1 MHVIFWSQYQGPRG
15 WPETMYFLPNLYDR
29 RSYAIE
35 IDSIKIEEFY
45 PSITVD
51 LSESPPK
58 FEDFAQGV
66 LNSNNSIDLFEDAN
80 GTLELSLFLLSK
92 IEEYS
97 RNNLRSH
104 Y

>member
-1 MHVIFWSQYQGPRG
+1 
-15 WPETMYFLPNLYDR
+15 MYFLPNLYDR

-58 FEDFAQGV
+58 VEDFPPGV

-80 GTLELSLFLLSK
+80 GTLEFSLFLLSK